1 MEHLQTQLSE
11 AEEAVLELMK
21 RVTKL
26 ETENENLREENKR
39 LKWTLQEHD

>member
-11 AEEAVLELMK
+11 SEEAVLELMK

-39 LKWTLQEHD
+39 LKWSLQEHD